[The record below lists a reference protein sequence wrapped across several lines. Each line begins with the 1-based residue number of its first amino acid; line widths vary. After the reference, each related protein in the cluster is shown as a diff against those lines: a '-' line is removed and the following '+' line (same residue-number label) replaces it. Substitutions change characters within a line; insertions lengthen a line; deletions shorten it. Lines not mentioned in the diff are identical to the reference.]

1 MRVLEVFADVW
12 CPFTHVGLCRLIE
25 ERDRRGRNDVVVR
38 VRAWPLELVNGAPL
52 SSALVAD
59 EVHALRDA
67 VAPELFRGFNVEHFP
82 STSLPALTLAASAY
96 RRDDRTGERMSLAL
110 RTALF
115 EEGRDVSDRAELA
128 AIANAVDPDPA
139 RRDAEQAVYDD
150 WEEGRCRGVIGSPHF
165 FFDDHNYFCPT
176 LAIERV
182 DEHLQI
188 RADPEGFAA
197 FVEGAFN
204 EAPPPLI
211 KTPRA

>member
-1 MRVLEVFADVW
+1 MSVLEVFADVW
-12 CPFTHVGLCRLIE
+12 CPFTHVGLRRLIE
-25 ERDRRGRNDVVVR
+25 ERDRRGRNDVVLR

-52 SSALVAD
+52 SVALVAE
-59 EVHALRDA
+59 EVHALRDV
-67 VAPELFRGFNVEHFP
+67 VAPDLFRGFNVERFP

-139 RRDAEQAVYDD
+139 RRDAEPAVYDD
-150 WEEGRCRGVIGSPHF
+150 WEDGRRREVIGSPHF

-176 LAIERV
+176 LAIKRV

-197 FVEGAFN
+197 FVEGVFN
-204 EAPPPLI
+204 EPPP
-211 KTPRA
+211 PQR

>member
-1 MRVLEVFADVW
+1 VLEVFADVW
-12 CPFTHVGLCRLIE
+12 CPFTHVGLRRLIE
-25 ERDRRGRNDVVVR
+25 ERDRRGRNDVVLR

-52 SSALVAD
+52 SVALVAE
-59 EVHALRDA
+59 EVHALRDV
-67 VAPELFRGFNVEHFP
+67 VAPDLFRGFNVERFP

-139 RRDAEQAVYDD
+139 RRDAEPAVYDD
-150 WEEGRCRGVIGSPHF
+150 WEDGRRREVIGSPHF

-176 LAIERV
+176 LAIKRV

-197 FVEGAFN
+197 FVEGVFN
-204 EAPPPLI
+204 EPPP
-211 KTPRA
+211 PQR

>member
-1 MRVLEVFADVW
+1 VLEVFADVW
-12 CPFTHVGLCRLIE
+12 CPFTHVGLRRLIE
-25 ERDRRGRNDVVVR
+25 ERDRRGRNDVVLR

-52 SSALVAD
+52 SVALVAE
-59 EVHALRDA
+59 EVHALRDV
-67 VAPELFRGFNVEHFP
+67 VAPDLFRGFNVERFP
-82 STSLPALTLAASAY
+82 NTSLPALTLAASAY
-96 RRDDRTGERMSLAL
+96 RRGDRTGERMSLAL

-139 RRDAEQAVYDD
+139 RRDAEPAVYDD
-150 WEEGRCRGVIGSPHF
+150 WEEGRRREVIGSPHF

-176 LAIERV
+176 LAIKRV

-197 FVEGAFN
+197 FVEGVFN
-204 EAPPPLI
+204 EPPP
-211 KTPRA
+211 PQR

>member
-1 MRVLEVFADVW
+1 MSVLEVFADVW
-12 CPFTHVGLCRLIE
+12 CHFTHVGLRRLIE
-25 ERDRRGRNDVVVR
+25 ERDRRGRNDVVLR

-52 SSALVAD
+52 SVALVAE
-59 EVHALRDA
+59 EVHALRDV
-67 VAPELFRGFNVEHFP
+67 VAPDLFRGFNVERFP

-128 AIANAVDPDPA
+128 AIANAVDTDPA
-139 RRDAEQAVYDD
+139 RRDAEPAVYDD
-150 WEEGRCRGVIGSPHF
+150 WEDGRRREVIGSPHF

-176 LAIERV
+176 LAIKRV

-197 FVEGAFN
+197 FVEGVFN
-204 EAPPPLI
+204 EPPP
-211 KTPRA
+211 PQR

>member
-1 MRVLEVFADVW
+1 VLEVFADVW
-12 CPFTHVGLCRLIE
+12 CPFTHVGLRRLIE
-25 ERDRRGRNDVVVR
+25 ERDRRGRNDVVLR

-52 SSALVAD
+52 SVALVAE
-59 EVHALRDA
+59 EVHALRDV
-67 VAPELFRGFNVEHFP
+67 VAPDLFRGFNVERFP
-82 STSLPALTLAASAY
+82 NTSLPALTLAASAY

-139 RRDAEQAVYDD
+139 RRDAEPAVYDD
-150 WEEGRCRGVIGSPHF
+150 WEDGRRREVIGSPHF

-176 LAIERV
+176 LAIKRV

-197 FVEGAFN
+197 FVEGVFN
-204 EAPPPLI
+204 EPPP
-211 KTPRA
+211 PQR